1 MTDHFRR
8 RIELWVAVV
17 ASAISG
23 VPLVSAHGGASYF
36 PSLHQ
41 WYALVPI
48 VLGVGVVGLASYLR
62 RGRYEHRPSRA
73 LGLVLLGLTLVV
85 VGAIGLVQLS
95 PVTSLASSQETLG
108 RNWMKPTAF
117 VLGLFTIVTSLV
129 VGRYRWPTRPR
140 YAMVGVVFGLWITY
154 PAVMDAYR
162 PLQNPLGY
170 LLFAAGPVAIGYVL
184 WRDCA
189 GALRA
194 IFSDRVARRF
204 GAAVAVLG
212 LVFFMFSSGMLT
224 MLPDPTG
231 VNLPWNHPLIG
242 VLPIADPLVLWP
254 AVEFW
259 FPSVPLGGYLSVGMI
274 VMIAMIVG
282 LIAANGAFV
291 AYQWRCRGKTGV
303 SGTTGAAAL
312 AAPNACCCCGP
323 VISQIAVVAV
333 GPTAAMPIY
342 WLFIDTSSPLGVV
355 FFVVSL
361 VMLLGNVVRFS
372 TALDPSSVEPIDTD
386 SGIRPSSS

>member
-1 MTDHFRR
+1 MTTRLRR
-8 RIELWVAVV
+8 RVGLWFAVV

-23 VPLVSAHGGASYF
+23 VPLASAHGGTAYF
-36 PSLHQ
+36 PHLHQ

-48 VLGVGVVGLASYLR
+48 ALGVGTVALASYLR
-62 RGRYEHRPSRA
+62 HGRYERTPSRA
-73 LGLVLLGLTLVV
+73 LALVLLGLTLVV
-85 VGAIGLVQLS
+85 VGAVGLVQLS
-95 PVTSLASSQETLG
+95 PITSLTSGQETLG
-108 RNWMKPTAF
+108 RGWMKPLAF
-117 VLGLFTIVTSLV
+117 ALGLFTVVTSLL

-140 YAMVGVVFGLWITY
+140 YAMVGVVFGLWIAY

-170 LLFAAGPVAIGYVL
+170 LLFAAGPAVVGYVL
-184 WRDCA
+184 WRDCW

-194 IFSDRVARRF
+194 IFADRVARRF
-204 GAAVAVLG
+204 GGSVAVLG
-212 LVFFMFSSGMLT
+212 LFFFMFSSGMLT
-224 MLPDPTG
+224 MLPDPSGT
-231 VNLPWNHPLIG
+231 NLPWNHSLVG
-242 VLPIADPLVLWP
+242 VLPIAEPLVLWP

-259 FPSVPLGGYLSVGMI
+259 FPSIPLGGYLSVGMV

-355 FFVVSL
+355 FFAASL
-361 VMLLGNVVRFS
+361 VLLLGNVVRFS
-372 TALDPSSVEPIDTD
+372 TALDPAAVDPIDAD
-386 SGIRPSSS
+386 SGVRPSSS